1 MPSPPAASL
10 LAYWLRFG
18 GVVCALALVAVV
30 MPRSWHVAAHT
41 WLGLGDFPEAP
52 IAEYL
57 ARGMSAMCGLYG
69 LLLIWLARD
78 VPRFA
83 SVIRFLVVA
92 LMAVSL
98 ASTAVMASA
107 GMPLWWLWGDIGSV
121 WAFGLVTLLLQRG
134 VSDRLNSK
142 RPP

>member
-1 MPSPPAASL
+1 MPSKLAASF
-10 LAYWLRFG
+10 LAVWLRFG

-30 MPRSWHVAAHT
+30 MPRSWHFAMHA

-78 VPRFA
+78 VTKFA
-83 SVIRFLVVA
+83 SVISFLVLA
-92 LMAVSL
+92 LMGVSFV
-98 ASTAVMASA
+98 STALMSSA
-107 GMPLWWLWGDIGSV
+107 GMPLWWLWGDFGSV
-121 WAFGLVTLLLQRG
+121 WVFGVVTLWLQ
-134 VSDRLNSK
+134 K
-142 RPP
+142 RAAV